1 MTIFTKDGLTLV
13 SELMDGAV
21 MYAGVLP
28 NRVAGREKIISVLK
42 LLDNLYASL
51 TDLDRRNTEVGELIV
66 SQARLF
72 SGEKVTIKIAG
83 LRDRNGW
90 IETMTMTH
98 SPRAAMNVLSK
109 QLLAILYPG
118 DLAA

>member
-13 SELMDGAV
+13 PKLMDGAV
-21 MYAGVLP
+21 MYASVLP
-28 NRVAGREKIISVLK
+28 NRVIGREKIISVLK

-51 TDLDRRNTEVGELIV
+51 TDLDRRSTELGGLTI

-72 SGEKVTIKIAG
+72 SGEKITIKIVG

-90 IETMTMTH
+90 IETVNMTH
-98 SPRAAMNVLSK
+98 FPRAAMITLSK
-109 QLLAILYPG
+109 QLLPILHPG
-118 DLAA
+118 DLAG

>member
-13 SELMDGAV
+13 PELMDGAV
-21 MYAGVLP
+21 MYASVLP
-28 NRVAGREKIISVLK
+28 NRIIGREKIISVLK
-42 LLDNLYASL
+42 LLDNLYESL
-51 TDLDRRNTEVGELIV
+51 TDLDRKSTELGEMIV
-66 SQARLF
+66 SQARML
-72 SGEKVTIKIAG
+72 SGEKITIKIVG

-90 IETMTMTH
+90 IATVNMTH
-98 SPRAAMNVLSK
+98 FPRAAMNVLSK